1 METANGRCG
10 IDEAWVIVVHAVDVG
25 PDLDLVDLESSTDE
39 GSGVVATAS
48 LEVVDVAEGIATD
61 IALGDEE
68 PCTLGC
74 SVDELLEMG
83 LDIGFVGL
91 SLLVRAHVLEGR
103 EAYGFDPSVG
113 QMAEHHRRAQEFAS
127 S

>member
-1 METANGRCG
+1 M
-10 IDEAWVIVVHAVDVG
+10 HAVDIG
-25 PDLDLVDLESSTDE
+25 PDLDLIDLEGSTDE
-39 GSGVVATAS
+39 GSGIVATAS
-48 LEVVDVAEGIATD
+48 LEVVDVAEGITTD

-74 SVDELLEMG
+74 SLDELLQMG

-91 SLLVRAHVLEGR
+91 SLLVRAHVFEGG